1 MSSITLTD
9 GGTLELTAAQALGD
23 THALSAITNAS
34 YAIAVVDSAANIS
47 ANFDALNEDPNIASI
62 ALAAGGSQTLT
73 LTLSLAQATND
84 TRALGEI
91 LYPYAITIADS
102 AADLAALTTAAI
114 ANLSDLGV
122 TMLQAVDKDV
132 ALTTAQKQALGAAGI
147 AFEQPFSGG
156 SVEVTAYRAS
166 GAVKSV
172 EYLGIV
178 SAAYTSYTVGYG
190 ANGKPLSASY
200 SNGMMAAW
208 TYEADSSYEIAYVGV
223 TGEPYTSYTAVYAAN
238 GQLESASYGNG
249 MTAVWTYN
257 ADGSYQIAY
266 AGVTGEPYTSYT
278 LAYGANGRPQSAS
291 YSNGMTAAWTYNPD
305 GSYDIAYSG
314 VTGAPYTSDTAV
326 YAVNGELESASYGNG
341 MTAVWTYNADGS
353 YQIAYAGVTGEAY
366 TSYTMAYRANGRPQS
381 ASYSNGMTAAWAYNP
396 GGSYDIAYSGVTG
409 APYASYTIEYGAD
422 GNPESATYSNGM
434 SAAWTYNSDGSHEV
448 VYQNVGGLASASPGQ
463 ASAFYSE
470 DFSGGTL
477 GSNTVPGWT
486 VTGSVNSVAVVDS
499 AIYVANA
506 GGINDT
512 GSGNFLSFG
521 TANSPDDG
529 VATSPA
535 ISVTAGQ
542 TYALTFD
549 YGSFGSPSSVQSLE
563 VEVNGVPLTTVTTSG
578 STNDLAT
585 VLSPYS
591 FSFVAPTSS
600 ITLSFLDK
608 SAVTNDVDGLLD
620 NVAVSTTNASSY
632 TTAYDKS
639 GTEFAKAADM
649 PDGSGDLTLSAS
661 GVTVWSAANAL
672 SATREGDPFEFTTH
686 SNESIV
692 ANGVNSET
700 FAYGAGFGQS
710 AISAFQASGGSNDVI
725 QFSASMFDGLSNS
738 NSAAQNWADLLSSGA
753 AAQSGPN
760 VTITDS
766 SRDVLTL
773 KDVTAA
779 MLSASANS
787 AFNFV

>member
-1 MSSITLTD
+1 MTSPITLGGFTTNGAISETAAAPTTVASYIAHQTALDAGGDIAIADTAAAISASFDALNADANVSSITLTD
-9 GGTLELTAAQALGD
+9 GGTLELTAAEALGD

-62 ALAAGGSQTLT
+62 ALAAGGSQT

-238 GQLESASYGNG
+238 GQPESASYGNG

-326 YAVNGELESASYGNG
+326 YAANGELESASYGNG

-366 TSYTMAYRANGRPQS
+366 TSYTMAYGRMEGRK
-381 ASYSNGMTAAWAYNP
+381 AHRTA
-396 GGSYDIAYSGVTG
+396 TG
-409 APYASYTIEYGAD
+409 
-422 GNPESATYSNGM
+422 
-434 SAAWTYNSDGSHEV
+434 
-448 VYQNVGGLASASPGQ
+448 
-463 ASAFYSE
+463 
-470 DFSGGTL
+470 
-477 GSNTVPGWT
+477 
-486 VTGSVNSVAVVDS
+486 
-499 AIYVANA
+499 
-506 GGINDT
+506 
-512 GSGNFLSFG
+512 
-521 TANSPDDG
+521 
-529 VATSPA
+529 
-535 ISVTAGQ
+535 
-542 TYALTFD
+542 
-549 YGSFGSPSSVQSLE
+549 
-563 VEVNGVPLTTVTTSG
+563 
-578 STNDLAT
+578 
-585 VLSPYS
+585 
-591 FSFVAPTSS
+591 
-600 ITLSFLDK
+600 
-608 SAVTNDVDGLLD
+608 
-620 NVAVSTTNASSY
+620 
-632 TTAYDKS
+632 
-639 GTEFAKAADM
+639 
-649 PDGSGDLTLSAS
+649 
-661 GVTVWSAANAL
+661 
-672 SATREGDPFEFTTH
+672 
-686 SNESIV
+686 
-692 ANGVNSET
+692 
-700 FAYGAGFGQS
+700 
-710 AISAFQASGGSNDVI
+710 
-725 QFSASMFDGLSNS
+725 
-738 NSAAQNWADLLSSGA
+738 
-753 AAQSGPN
+753 
-760 VTITDS
+760 
-766 SRDVLTL
+766 
-773 KDVTAA
+773 
-779 MLSASANS
+779 
-787 AFNFV
+787 